1 MKSGFQAEVVTP
13 GDFSHCDSYLPSQDV
28 AIKLADKEETKQAS
42 NLGGKR
48 NHVAVKVWSKL
59 LQAHLWVVADEEDIK
74 IFTNH
79 SLKGDFYTEN
89 EIQKLN
95 CLDRDSLKALHTILF
110 DN

>member
-1 MKSGFQAEVVTP
+1 M
-13 GDFSHCDSYLPSQDV
+13 
-28 AIKLADKEETKQAS
+28 KLANKEETKQAS
-42 NLGGKR
+42 NLGENGKR
-48 NHVAVKVWSKL
+48 SHVAVKVWSEL

-95 CLDRDSLKALHTILF
+95 YMDRDSLKALHTILF